1 MAARNRRILLAR
13 LPSGKLAISDFEMD
27 EAPIPEP
34 GPGQLLVK
42 TRMLSLDPA
51 NRAWMQG
58 ATYRSKLE
66 GGTVMAGLAISEVL
80 QSNAAG
86 FAPGDLVE
94 ADSGWQTHAV
104 IDPAS
109 AQKRSKAHSGSIA
122 R

>member
-66 GGTVMAGLAISEVL
+66 GGTVMAGL
-80 QSNAAG
+80 
-86 FAPGDLVE
+86 
-94 ADSGWQTHAV
+94 
-104 IDPAS
+104 
-109 AQKRSKAHSGSIA
+109 R
-122 R
+122 